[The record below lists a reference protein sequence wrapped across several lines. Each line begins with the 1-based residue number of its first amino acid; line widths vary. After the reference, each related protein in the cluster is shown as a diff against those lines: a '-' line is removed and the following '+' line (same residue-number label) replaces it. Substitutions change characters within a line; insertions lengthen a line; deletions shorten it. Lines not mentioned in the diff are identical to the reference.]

1 MGIGCPVISSK
12 YPGAEEQLEG
22 AALFFDTL
30 DEEDLALKIKFLWEN
45 PDERSS
51 LISRGTEVAKNKGDY
66 VANIFRE
73 LETDLKKRSLWQQNP

>member
-1 MGIGCPVISSK
+1 
-12 YPGAEEQLEG
+12 
-22 AALFFDTL
+22 
-30 DEEDLALKIKFLWEN
+30 LKIKFLWKN